1 MAYQPEG
8 LFEYILIHYRW
19 VFVCLFLLPA
29 SFFFDIWLYFR
40 NWIIFK
46 LSSAPKQHHSKVKH
60 VQTQVRNWIKNG
72 KKQFMCTARPGWQTV
87 SFRRPKYKK
96 TMYNI
101 EVNLVD
107 VLDINLEKKT
117 VRVEPL
123 VTMGQLTATLNS
135 LGWTIPVVPELD
147 DLTVGGLVMG
157 TGIESSSHKY
167 GLFQHICVSYE
178 LVLCDGS
185 VTTCSAEEN
194 PNLFYSVPWS
204 YGTLGILTA
213 VEIQL
218 IPAKK
223 YVKLT
228 YKPLKTLEQLTQ
240 ETESASK
247 DLNNEFV
254 ETLVYD
260 KDKAVLMTGIQTDQ
274 IDENKVNA
282 IGKWYKPW
290 FFKHVESM
298 LETNEIVVEYIPL
311 RDYYHR
317 HTRSIF
323 WELQDIIPFGNNVLF
338 RFFLGWI
345 VPPKVSLLKLTQT
358 EAVRKLYENNHVIQD
373 MLVPI
378 EMLKASIEKF
388 HEVLE
393 IYPMWICP
401 FKLPPNPGM
410 VHPPITNYSTD
421 PVYVDIG
428 VYGVPKAKKFSPLE
442 STREIEKYVTSV
454 NGFQMLYADTYM
466 SREEFRTMFDHR
478 LYDSLRASLGCDSA
492 FAEVYDKVSRAARE

>member
-1 MAYQPEG
+1 
-8 LFEYILIHYRW
+8 W

-40 NWIIFK
+40 NRIVFK
-46 LSSAPKQHHSKVKH
+46 LSSAPKKHGSKVKY
-60 VQTQVRNWIKNG
+60 VQ
-72 KKQFMCTARPGWQTV
+72 KQ
-87 SFRRPKYKK
+87 
-96 TMYNI
+96 
-101 EVNLVD
+101 
-107 VLDINLEKKT
+107 T

-123 VTMGQLTATLNS
+123 VTMGQLTATLNP

-185 VTTCSAEEN
+185 IATCSAKEN
-194 PNLFYSVPWS
+194 SDLFYSVPWS

-228 YKPLKTLEQLTQ
+228 YRPLKTLEKIAE
-240 ETESASK
+240 ETELASK
-247 DLNNEFV
+247 NPKNEFV
-254 ETLVYD
+254 ETLIYN
-260 KDKAVLMTGIQTDQ
+260 KDEAVLMTGNQTDDAD
-274 IDENKVNA
+274 IIKENS

-290 FFKHVESM
+290 FFEHVKTM
-298 LETNEIVVEYIPL
+298 LKKKGTTVEFIPL

-323 WELQDIIPFGNNVLF
+323 WELQVIIAENYNNDNNNNNNNVLQDIIPFGNNVLF
-338 RFFLGWI
+338 RYVFGWI

-358 EAVRKLYENNHVIQD
+358 KAITKLYENNHVIQD

-378 EMLKASIEKF
+378 ETLKSSIEKF
-388 HEVLE
+388 HEVFE
-393 IYPMWICP
+393 IYPIWICP
-401 FKLPPNPGM
+401 FKLPANPGL
-410 VHPPITNYSTD
+410 VHPPKNPRTNELV
-421 PVYVDIG
+421 PLYVDIG
-428 VYGVPKAKKFSPLE
+428 VYGVPKAKDFSPLK
-442 STREIEKYVTSV
+442 STRAIEKYVINV

-466 SREEFRTMFDHR
+466 SREEFRRMFDHT
-478 LYDSLRASLGCDSA
+478 LYDELREEMGCKSA
-492 FAEVYDKVSRAARE
+492 FVEVYDKVNRSVRE